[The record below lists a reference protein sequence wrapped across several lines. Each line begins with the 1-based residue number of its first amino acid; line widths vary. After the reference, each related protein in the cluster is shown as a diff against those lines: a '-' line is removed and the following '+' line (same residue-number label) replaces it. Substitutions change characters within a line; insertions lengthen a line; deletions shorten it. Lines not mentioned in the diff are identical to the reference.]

1 MTDDTE
7 SDSPFSSLTPLQAQ
21 VATALAHGTS
31 ITAAALAS
39 GLHRVTI
46 HRWLKNNTAFY
57 TAVDQGTTEYA
68 LALRDDLR
76 ELSERAL
83 QTLSRVLDDPTASP
97 SVLVKTAMFILQRPQ
112 FPKPGWSLP
121 VSCLEPGACEWP
133 ADSPLLAEDEQ
144 RLRDLEAAE
153 NSKTGESAAPEP
165 PAGDATP
172 CNEVQQVSRILT
184 PVAASDCGDGSAAPL
199 PEPPAGP
206 APCNEMQH
214 VSEILTTVAAPAG
227 DHDPAAAAAQPQC
240 NTMQHISRISH
251 PPAAPNGH
259 ARSLPA
265 QSPEAGRQPPEDP
278 EELHTRRNASR
289 DLPGSTLEKTLG
301 PPGAK
306 DAL

>member
-1 MTDDTE
+1 MLSVVVPLSSLERITNSDMTDDTE

-21 VATALAHGTS
+21 VATALAHGSS

-133 ADSPLLAEDEQ
+133 ADSPLLACSVF
-144 RLRDLEAAE
+144 A
-153 NSKTGESAAPEP
+153 TSATARSRS
-165 PAGDATP
+165 GFDTP
-172 CNEVQQVSRILT
+172 
-184 PVAASDCGDGSAAPL
+184 
-199 PEPPAGP
+199 
-206 APCNEMQH
+206 
-214 VSEILTTVAAPAG
+214 
-227 DHDPAAAAAQPQC
+227 
-240 NTMQHISRISH
+240 RIS
-251 PPAAPNGH
+251 
-259 ARSLPA
+259 
-265 QSPEAGRQPPEDP
+265 SPKAMFSATVMFG
-278 EELHTRRNASR
+278 
-289 DLPGSTLEKTLG
+289 
-301 PPGAK
+301 
-306 DAL
+306 